1 MTDLA
6 NIGFKVDTKDLEKGK
21 ISLEKL
27 KTAAQGFDLAAD
39 KFTKAI
45 GAMNK
50 GIYAMVSASEKSTD
64 AQIKAAKGAMD
75 FADGL
80 ISAAANQNRVA
91 IATNKSTEALKKHN
105 QIVNKNIID
114 LTTMSRIN
122 ALTGVSGGPQ
132 RYKQSDVLSLAEATP
147 RDQMPNRFNTA
158 NIAAQF
164 QDIGVTA
171 SMGMNPM
178 VIALQQGTQLSAI
191 INSME
196 SPLAGIGEAF
206 KSIIN
211 PISLISIV
219 LVGLTAALV
228 QFIDW
233 TAVGSS
239 VTNALGASLAFL
251 GQNLDVVVFAATM
264 AGVAFAAWNYQ
275 LVLAAAA
282 SGVRFVQSIMAST
295 ASIIVNTATA
305 NINIIAMAR
314 MAAVSVAAAVKM
326 AAAWV
331 LANPL
336 TVFIAAF
343 AAITAAM
350 IIFRDNFSKV
360 FGVDIVEFAKKGVN
374 FIIGTFVGAFKYIG
388 QIASNLWD
396 IIAGDMEFSFSNLGQ
411 GAGQAFTDSLNVDY
425 IGKISTALEGVGSK
439 LKGVAGGL
447 GEVSTAATGAGTSAE
462 EGLFK
467 AEEATD
473 KLKEKM
479 DFAKDVSKG
488 FFDDLKSDL
497 KKGELSWASFANA
510 VTNALNKIADR
521 MLDNILDPV
530 IGGFSDGVGSLFSG
544 GGSGWADA
552 AYSVSGFAKGGSFT
566 NGMYDKPTMFTY
578 ANGGSFGVMGEAGP
592 EAVMPL
598 QRGPDGSLGVKN
610 YGGGSG
616 SGVNIVINNNAG
628 ANVTTQERK
637 TESGVD
643 LMVMIDQ
650 AVAQNI
656 SSPNSL
662 TSKAMTSV
670 NSRQMVKR

>member
-6 NIGFKVDTKDLEKGK
+6 NIGFKADTKDLERAKV
-21 ISLEKL
+21 SLEKL
-27 KTAAQGFDLAAD
+27 QNAARGVSKETSAMSVTVARDSYNVSKANTAAARAALSNITATDGVTAAQKRQLAESY
-39 KFTKAI
+39 K
-45 GAMNK
+45 
-50 GIYAMVSASEKSTD
+50 
-64 AQIKAAKGAMD
+64 
-75 FADGL
+75 
-80 ISAAANQNRVA
+80 VA
-91 IATNKSTEALKKHN
+91 IAEEKKA
-105 QIVNKNIID
+105 KAMYD
-114 LTTMSRIN
+114 AAN
-122 ALTGVSGGPQ
+122 AA
-132 RYKQSDVLSLAEATP
+132 RKLSLAERGLTQTSLTLSKKSTAAAQMIASGQGSMP
-147 RDQMPNRFNTA
+147 AMPVVANDQMPNRFNTA

-211 PISLISIV
+211 PISLLSIV

-233 TAVGSS
+233 TSVGAS
-239 VTNALGASLAFL
+239 VTNAFGASLGFL
-251 GQNLDVVVFAATM
+251 GQNIDVIVFAVTM

-275 LVLAAAA
+275 MVVAAAA
-282 SGVRFVQSIMAST
+282 SGVRFVQSMMAST

-305 NINIIAMAR
+305 NINIVAMAR
-314 MAAVSVAAAVKM
+314 MGAASLAAAAKM

-350 IIFRDNFSKV
+350 IIFRENFAKV
-360 FGVDIVEFAKKGVN
+360 FGVDIVDFAKKGVN
-374 FIIGTFVGAFKYIG
+374 FIIGVFVGAFKYIG
-388 QIASNLWD
+388 QIASNLWN

-411 GAGQAFTDSLNVDY
+411 GAGEAFTNALDVDY
-425 IGKISTALEGVGSK
+425 IGKVGMALEGIGSK
-439 LKGVAGGL
+439 LKNVAGGM
-447 GEVSTAATGAGTSAE
+447 GEVSAAAKGAGSSVE
-462 EGLFK
+462 EGLAK
-467 AEEATD
+467 AEESTD
-473 KLKEKM
+473 KLKERM
-479 DFAKDVSKG
+479 EFAKDVSKG

-510 VTNALNKIADR
+510 IINALNKIADK
-521 MLDNILDPV
+521 MFDQILSPV
-530 IGGFSDGVGSLFSG
+530 FDGLGEGIGSLFN
-544 GGSGWADA
+544 
-552 AYSVSGFAKGGSFT
+552 AKGNAFGSSGVQAFANGGTFT
-566 NGMYDKPTMFTY
+566 NGLYDKPTMFTY
-578 ANGGSFGVMGEAGP
+578 AKGGSFGVMGEAGP

-610 YGGGSG
+610 YGGSG
-616 SGVNIVINNNAG
+616 GGGVNIVINNNAG
-628 ANVTTQERK
+628 ANVTTQQRQ
-637 TESGVD
+637 TENGMD

-650 AVAQNI
+650 AVAKNMA
-656 SSPNSL
+656 SSNSL
-662 TSKAMTSV
+662 TSKALTSV
-670 NSRQMVKR
+670 NSRQLVKR